1 MKIKEL
7 SPRPEVENNDKL
19 KKAVGQF
26 ENLLDEL
33 RHRDLPDEL
42 VLSINTDIEKLSA
55 SPMSGDDLVKTI
67 KKVQARIVKSVEKGA
82 KLVPINYYRNLWL
95 PLGMAVYG
103 LPLGVVFGLSLGN
116 MAYLGIGLPIGM
128 ALGIAVGS
136 QMDKKAYKEGRQLG
150 IEIKHLS

>member
-67 KKVQARIVKSVEKGA
+67 KKVKAKIVKSVEKGA
-82 KLVPINYYRNLWL
+82 KLVPINYYRNLWF

-103 LPLGVVFGLSLGN
+103 LPLGVVFGMSLGN
-116 MAYLGIGLPIGM
+116 MAFLGIGLPIGM